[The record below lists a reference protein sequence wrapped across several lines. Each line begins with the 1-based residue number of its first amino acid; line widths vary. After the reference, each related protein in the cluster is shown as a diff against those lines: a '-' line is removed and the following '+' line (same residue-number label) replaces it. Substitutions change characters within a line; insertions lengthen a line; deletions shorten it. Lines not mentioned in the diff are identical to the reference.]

1 MPDHLSSI
9 LFTPRLKLR
18 PFVDSDLPFVFQ
30 GLSHPDVIKYY
41 AVNFKSLE
49 ATKEQMEWFKI
60 LEETQTGQ
68 WWAVCSKEG
77 SVCYG
82 AGGINDWNH
91 EHQKAEIGF
100 WLLPAYWGN
109 GYMKEAMNAIVDH
122 CFNVFNIHRIE
133 GFVESNNTNCK
144 RGLSKL
150 GFQHEGTLV
159 DCEKKN
165 GVFISL
171 DVFAMVKEEN

>member
-1 MPDHLSSI
+1 
-9 LFTPRLKLR
+9 
-18 PFVDSDLPFVFQ
+18 
-30 GLSHPDVIKYY
+30 
-41 AVNFKSLE
+41 
-49 ATKEQMEWFKI
+49 
-60 LEETQTGQ
+60 
-68 WWAVCSKEG
+68 
-77 SVCYG
+77 
-82 AGGINDWNH
+82 
-91 EHQKAEIGF
+91 
-100 WLLPAYWGN
+100 
-109 GYMKEAMNAIVDH
+109 MNAIVDH